1 MARGAGKTA
10 TVAATLNGGGH
21 RFMATFIQEA
31 SMAMA
36 MTDRDM
42 RILKASPRWSD
53 TMGVEGRAEGL
64 SLFDLLPEARDL
76 YAASWE
82 EVMAGHSQRFDRL
95 KVKLANGLKPWF
107 QVEVSPWRDDSGD
120 VAGIVFLVNDVSDM
134 VEALEQS
141 RRSEER
147 LSLAAELSGL
157 HVYEMD
163 YQKRELLKIGA
174 EDTFFDKPK
183 TYQDLWDDIWSACHP
198 DDVERAMEISKV
210 TTEQGKPFH
219 AEYRMRRSDGKLVWA
234 YSTSQLIT
242 DERGRPLRL
251 IGALQNI
258 TDRKI
263 AEAAIDEARIEAEAA
278 NKAKSEFLANMS
290 HEIRTPMNGIIGM
303 NSLLLR
309 SKLAPEQQKYAE
321 AVRVSADCLL
331 GIINDILDISKL
343 EAGKVELEEIE
354 FSLSTVVEDVVEL
367 LSPKAFEKSLEIACH
382 VDAEARR
389 TLKGDP
395 NRLRQIVL
403 NLLSNALK
411 FTETGYVAVE
421 ARTLRDLG
429 GKSRVRLEVQDTGIG
444 LDDAAKA
451 KLFQKFQQ
459 ADGSITRKYGGTGLG
474 LSICRQLTELMG
486 GEIGVSDREGGGTIF
501 WLEVEL
507 EHSAA
512 ALPERSR
519 FVDDLTGVRILV
531 VDDIEINRSIFLRE
545 LEGEGAIVS
554 DAIDG
559 KSALD
564 EIRAAEARG
573 EAYDIILLD
582 HMMPGMGGD
591 DVAEAIRAD
600 RTLTQPRM
608 VLASS
613 IGAPGKS
620 DRAANV
626 GIDAFLTKPVRH
638 QALVSCLAE
647 QAARGKPAPAL
658 PTPAFDEAL
667 VETPRGHGRI
677 LLAEDN
683 EINTLLACT
692 LLEEAGYSV
701 EAVINGAFAV
711 AAVKERAFDLILMDV
726 QMPVMDGLAATRAIR
741 ALDGAAA
748 RTPIVAMTAN
758 AMRSDQDACLEAGM
772 DDFVSKPI
780 DPEGFLKVVGRVLE
794 AAQPG
799 DGAVYEDAVTPDAP
813 DLDPAQLDGLAK
825 LMPPAR
831 LKSVIT
837 AYLNAAQGRLQRIEV
852 CERTGDLVEMARE
865 AHDLKGV
872 SGNFGARRLQAL
884 AERLE
889 RACKD
894 GEGGLVPRIVDDI
907 RRASITAWDLVGRRI
922 AAMETGEAA

>member
-1 MARGAGKTA
+1 MTSKAAAEGAGY
-10 TVAATLNGGGH
+10 
-21 RFMATFIQEA
+21 RFMATFIGEA

-42 RILKASPRWSD
+42 NILKASPRWCD
-53 TMGVEGRAEGL
+53 TMGVEGALEGL
-64 SLFDLLPEARDL
+64 SLYDLLPEAREL
-76 YAASWE
+76 YAPSWAQ
-82 EVMAGHSQRFDRL
+82 VMAGESHRFDRL
-95 KVKLANGLKPWF
+95 RVKLANGRRPWF
-107 QVEVSPWRDDSGD
+107 QVEASPWRADNGE
-120 VAGIVFLVNDVSDM
+120 VAGVVFLINDVSD
-134 VEALEQS
+134 VIEALEQS
-141 RRSEER
+141 RLSEQR
-147 LSLAAELSGL
+147 LTLAAELSGL

-163 YQKRELLKIGA
+163 YVNRILFKAGA

-183 TYQDLWDDIWSACHP
+183 TYQELWDDIWVACHP
-198 DDVERAMEISKV
+198 DDVEMAMKISEETSEK
-210 TTEQGKPFH
+210 GLPFS
-219 AEYRMRRSDGKLVWA
+219 AEYRMRRADNKLVWA
-234 YSTSQLIT
+234 RSTSKLIT
-242 DERGRPLRL
+242 DDKGRPLRL

-258 TDRKI
+258 TARKT
-263 AEAAIDEARIEAEAA
+263 AEAAMDEARVEAEAA

-343 EAGKVELEEIE
+343 EAGKVELEEID
-354 FSLSTVVEDVVEL
+354 FSLPTVVEDVVEL
-367 LSPKAFEKSLEIACH
+367 LSPKAFEKNLEIACH
-382 VDAEARR
+382 VDAGARR
-389 TLKGDP
+389 TLQGDP

-421 ARTLRDLG
+421 VTTVQDLG
-429 GKSRVRLEVQDTGIG
+429 GRSRIRLEVQDTGIG
-444 LDDAAKA
+444 LDDSAKA

-486 GEIGVSDREGGGTIF
+486 GEIGVSDRAGGGTIF
-501 WLEVEL
+501 WLEVDL
-507 EHSAA
+507 THAQQ
-512 ALPERSR
+512 ALPQRSR
-519 FVDDLTGVRILV
+519 YEDDLTGVRVLV
-531 VDDIEINRSIFLRE
+531 VDDIEINRSIFVRE
-545 LEGEGAIVS
+545 LEEEGALVC
-554 DAIDG
+554 DAASG
-559 KSALD
+559 AAALA
-564 EIRAAEARG
+564 EVRAAEARG

-591 DVAEAIRAD
+591 DVAEAIRVD
-600 RTLTQPRM
+600 RGLTQPRL

-647 QAARGKPAPAL
+647 QAARGKPAQARTSPVAEE
-658 PTPAFDEAL
+658 PVAAPK
-667 VETPRGHGRI
+667 GHGRI

-701 EAVINGAFAV
+701 EPVVNGRLAVEAMQS
-711 AAVKERAFDLILMDV
+711 RAFDLILMDV
-726 QMPVMDGLAATRAIR
+726 QMPEMDGLAATRAIR
-741 ALDGAAA
+741 ALSGVAS

-758 AMRSDQDACLEAGM
+758 AMRSDQDNCLEAGM
-772 DDFVSKPI
+772 NDFVSKPI
-780 DPEGFLKVVGRVLE
+780 DPESFLKVVGRILE
-794 AAQPG
+794 AAQPDETATG
-799 DGAVYEDAVTPDAP
+799 DAAEPDAP

-837 AYLNAAQGRLQRIEV
+837 AYLNAAQSRLQRIEA
-852 CERTGDLVEMARE
+852 CARSGDVVEMARE

-872 SGNFGARRLQAL
+872 SGNFGARKLQAL

-894 GEGGLVPRIVDDI
+894 GDGAQAPRIVDDI